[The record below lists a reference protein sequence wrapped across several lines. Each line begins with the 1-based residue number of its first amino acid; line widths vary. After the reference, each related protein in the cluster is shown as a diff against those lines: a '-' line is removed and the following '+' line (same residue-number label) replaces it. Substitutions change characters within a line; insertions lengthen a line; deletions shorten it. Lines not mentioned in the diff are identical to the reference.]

1 MKSIGKIAQLERKN
15 NKKSSSYDNIE
26 DKSSTFELHLEDND
40 NKSRTSF
47 DEMLNDSLKY
57 SQSKHNTEKSMEIIV
72 PPNLP
77 KMNVKQLTLE
87 PKCNFD
93 DSDRITEMSRNSG
106 VHTFTSTVA
115 TNSKHPVENKITDL
129 SDQIRYFSVP
139 RTIKKSVASEE
150 DRCTNNKIMLTNIR
164 G

>member
-1 MKSIGKIAQLERKN
+1 
-15 NKKSSSYDNIE
+15 
-26 DKSSTFELHLEDND
+26 
-40 NKSRTSF
+40 
-47 DEMLNDSLKY
+47 
-57 SQSKHNTEKSMEIIV
+57 MEIIV
-72 PPNLP
+72 PNLP

-93 DSDRITEMSRNSG
+93 DSDTIIEMSRNSG
-106 VHTFTSTVA
+106 VHTFTSTIA